1 MAEECSRETRNP
13 NREGKPPTP
22 QSKAV
27 VPLMDAL
34 LIEESVQSQDS
45 LPHEIRITRRDGD
58 QPRWRNVAGPLLA
71 LLVLFAGSA
80 SFGQAVSFV
89 VPADAEIREGD
100 TSASPL
106 DMGIPTRFQQV
117 YDASAFSAFP
127 QGLSVGQLA
136 FRGDA
141 FNGHGFGTVISNI
154 EIHLS
159 TTSRSVNSLSPV
171 FDQNVGPDDKMVIGR
186 AAFRLQG
193 DGGTSGTTWP
203 FSTVLDFVE
212 NQFLYYPTAG
222 NLLLDIKVFSG
233 VRTARFDAFDRPGG
247 TVSSVFGFGTSFPSS
262 GQATSLGLATK
273 FFVLAVPEPS
283 VAAMLVFGLAG
294 LALALKG
301 LNNSRL

>member
-1 MAEECSRETRNP
+1 M
-13 NREGKPPTP
+13 K
-22 QSKAV
+22 V
-27 VPLMDAL
+27 LIYL
-34 LIEESVQSQDS
+34 LI
-45 LPHEIRITRRDGD
+45 LP
-58 QPRWRNVAGPLLA
+58 
-71 LLVLFAGSA
+71 VLFAGSD
-80 SFGQAVSFV
+80 SVGQAVNFV
-89 VPADAEIREGD
+89 VPSDAEIREGD

-117 YDASAFSAFP
+117 YDASAFSAFA
-127 QGLSVGQLA
+127 QGMSIGQLA

-141 FNGHGFGTVISNI
+141 FVGHSFSTTVSNI
-154 EIHLS
+154 EVHLS

-171 FDQNVGPDDKMVIGR
+171 FDQNVGPDDKTVVGR

-222 NLLLDIKVFSG
+222 NLLLDIKVFTG
-233 VRTARFDAFDRPGG
+233 VRTAPFDAFDRPGD
-247 TVSSVFGFGTSFPSS
+247 TVSSVFGFGTSLPSS

-283 VAAMLVFGLAG
+283 VAAMFVFGFSG
-294 LALALKG
+294 LAFMLKRAG
-301 LNNSRL
+301 NARR